1 MPEINIANELFLNK
15 KFEDAVLQYEKILQN
30 DPQDLSALNNKGYT
44 LSKLKRYDAA
54 IECYNRSLRIK
65 PDDKLVRINIIS
77 VYRKTGRIDD
87 AFLLNLYAGYDFME
101 NFRFTAGVNNATDLE
116 YIASRH
122 PNGARRGAPLT
133 AYFKAAAK
141 F

>member
-1 MPEINIANELFLNK
+1 MPYVPDHRLSFGADYEYNDFDFGVNMTYHSESHGTADESETEMFNGENGFAP
-15 KFEDAVLQYEKILQN
+15 DARNGK
-30 DPQDLSALNNKGYT
+30 
-44 LSKLKRYDAA
+44 
-54 IECYNRSLRIK
+54 
-65 PDDKLVRINIIS
+65 
-77 VYRKTGRIDD
+77 IDD
-87 AFLLNLYAGYDFME
+87 AFLLNFYAGYDFME

>member
-1 MPEINIANELFLNK
+1 MTYHSESHGTADESETERSNK
-15 KFEDAVLQYEKILQN
+15 KGGGSTPNARNGK
-30 DPQDLSALNNKGYT
+30 
-44 LSKLKRYDAA
+44 
-54 IECYNRSLRIK
+54 
-65 PDDKLVRINIIS
+65 
-77 VYRKTGRIDD
+77 IDD
-87 AFLLNLYAGYDFME
+87 AFLLNFYAGYDFME

-116 YIASRH
+116 YVASRH

>member
-1 MPEINIANELFLNK
+1 MFDSQKTPNVSSDIDFIDTENEFSNK
-15 KFEDAVLQYEKILQN
+15 FNGENGFAPDARNGK
-30 DPQDLSALNNKGYT
+30 
-44 LSKLKRYDAA
+44 
-54 IECYNRSLRIK
+54 
-65 PDDKLVRINIIS
+65 
-77 VYRKTGRIDD
+77 IDD
-87 AFLLNLYAGYDFME
+87 AFLLNFYAGYDFME
-101 NFRFTAGVNNATDLE
+101 NYRFTAGVNNATDLE

>member
-1 MPEINIANELFLNK
+1 MTYHSETHGTADESETEEFNGSANARNGK
-15 KFEDAVLQYEKILQN
+15 
-30 DPQDLSALNNKGYT
+30 
-44 LSKLKRYDAA
+44 
-54 IECYNRSLRIK
+54 
-65 PDDKLVRINIIS
+65 
-77 VYRKTGRIDD
+77 IDD
-87 AFLLNLYAGYDFME
+87 AFLLNFYAGYDFME
-101 NFRFTAGVNNATDLE
+101 NYRFTAGVNNATDLE